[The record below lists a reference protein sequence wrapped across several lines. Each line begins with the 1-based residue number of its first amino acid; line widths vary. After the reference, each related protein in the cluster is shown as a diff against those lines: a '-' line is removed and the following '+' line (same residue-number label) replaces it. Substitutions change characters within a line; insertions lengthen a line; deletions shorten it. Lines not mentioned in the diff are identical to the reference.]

1 MSLVTQQPLNMDE
14 LHTVAV
20 KKKDV
25 GLVAHAL
32 AFCYAN
38 REAGKLSA
46 ETAESVKEL
55 FEFFKSVYNSKGTI

>member
-1 MSLVTQQPLNMDE
+1 MDE
-14 LHTVAV
+14 LHTIAV

-38 REAGKLSA
+38 REAGKLST
-46 ETAESVKEL
+46 ETAENVKEL
-55 FEFFKSVYNSKGTI
+55 FEFFKNVYNSKGVI

>member
-1 MSLVTQQPLNMDE
+1 MSLITQQPLNMDE
-14 LHTVAV
+14 LHTVAM

-38 REAGKLSA
+38 RQAGKLSA
-46 ETAESVKEL
+46 ETAEGVKEL
-55 FEFFKSVYNSKGTI
+55 FEFFKAVYNSKGAV

>member
-1 MSLVTQQPLNMDE
+1 MDE
-14 LHTVAV
+14 LHTIAV

-38 REAGKLSA
+38 REVGKLSS
-46 ETAESVKEL
+46 ETAENVKEL
-55 FEFFKSVYNSKGTI
+55 FEFFKNVYNSKGVI